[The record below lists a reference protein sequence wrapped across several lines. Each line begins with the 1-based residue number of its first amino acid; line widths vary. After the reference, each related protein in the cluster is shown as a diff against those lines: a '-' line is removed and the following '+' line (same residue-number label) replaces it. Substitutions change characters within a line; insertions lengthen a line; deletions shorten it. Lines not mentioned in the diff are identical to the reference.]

1 MKYFQDKVYIM
12 SSSDS
17 LAYIK
22 TKNSLRKK
30 EKENRIKQS
39 IVDKVQR
46 DIDISKL
53 RVNNL
58 IDNEL
63 ILFVCYCVEE
73 LVKKKY
79 NINKKEFVVEVLRT
93 IFGSLNDSEINQ
105 VKSQIDFAHENQ
117 LIKKVELNYKA
128 RVVVWSWIKRKFL

>member
-1 MKYFQDKVYIM
+1 MYM
-12 SSSDS
+12 SSP
-17 LAYIK
+17 LYYIK

-30 EKENRIKQS
+30 EKLHRIKQS
-39 IVDKVQR
+39 IVDKIHS
-46 DIDISKL
+46 DIDMSKL
-53 RVNNL
+53 RENQH

-79 NINKKEFVVEVLRT
+79 NIDKKEFVVEILKT
-93 IFGSLNDSEINQ
+93 IFSGIITELEINQ
-105 VKSQIDFAHENQ
+105 IKSQIDFAHENK

-128 RVVVWSWIKRKFL
+128 RMILFDWLKRKFL

>member
-1 MKYFQDKVYIM
+1 M
-12 SSSDS
+12 SSNP
-17 LAYIK
+17 LYYIK

-30 EKENRIKQS
+30 EKIHKIKQC
-39 IVDKVQR
+39 IVDKIQQ
-46 DIDISKL
+46 DIDSSKL
-53 RVNNL
+53 RENQH

-79 NINKKEFVVEVLRT
+79 NIDKKEFVVDILSTVFNNILTELE
-93 IFGSLNDSEINQ
+93 LNQI
-105 VKSQIDFAHENQ
+105 KSQIDFAHENK

-128 RVVVWSWIKRKFL
+128 RMVVWDWIKRKFL